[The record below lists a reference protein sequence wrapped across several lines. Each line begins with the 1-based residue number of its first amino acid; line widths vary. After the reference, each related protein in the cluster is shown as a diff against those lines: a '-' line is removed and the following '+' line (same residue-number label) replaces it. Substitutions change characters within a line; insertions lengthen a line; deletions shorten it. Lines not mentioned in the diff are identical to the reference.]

1 MLGLLP
7 VYGAYYVQTKRFD
20 IVPIVPGAIIAILIF
35 LVILA
40 ILILIVSKIAPEM
53 AFLSEKIEGLGL

>member
-1 MLGLLP
+1 M
-7 VYGAYYVQTKRFD
+7 
-20 IVPIVPGAIIAILIF
+20 AILTWETLSGKAKLILIF

-53 AFLSEKIEGLGL
+53 SMLSEKIEGLGL